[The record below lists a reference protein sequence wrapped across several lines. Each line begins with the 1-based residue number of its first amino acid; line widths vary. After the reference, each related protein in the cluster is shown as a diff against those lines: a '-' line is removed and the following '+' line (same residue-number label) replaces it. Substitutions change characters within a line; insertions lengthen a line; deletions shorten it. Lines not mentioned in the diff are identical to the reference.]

1 MKNFLS
7 LVLTWAL
14 LILSCGLFY
23 LAATFT
29 FTSAFMNIA
38 LLITAVFVLIQA
50 FGQIDK
56 RHGFGRYSEESSK
69 DKDKLK

>member
-1 MKNFLS
+1 MKNFMS

-23 LAATFT
+23 LAVTMTFI
-29 FTSAFMNIA
+29 SAFINIA
-38 LLITAVFVLIQA
+38 LLITAVFVLVQA

-56 RHGFGRYSEESSK
+56 RHGFGRYSSESQK
-69 DKDKLK
+69 DKEKEK